1 MTQTVTLKGPSPW
14 GFRLVGGRDFS
25 TPLTVSRVTPGS
37 KAAQG
42 DLCPGDTILA
52 INGDNTELMT
62 HMEAQNRIKTCT
74 QQLTLNISRSGSGDR
89 VWSPMVSEEG
99 KTSPYMEPDSQNF
112 RPITSGY
119 GGSSR
124 KPSYTPEPQSPQG
137 LQYQQTPKS
146 PQGLQYPQTP
156 QSPQGLQYQQTPQSP
171 QGLQYPQ
178 TPQSPQGLQYPQ
190 TPQSP
195 QGLQYQQT
203 PQSPQG
209 LQYQQTPQPT
219 HLNNGHSRPNNGHS
233 YGYGNGNGHAQ
244 YNNPAGLYHNG
255 SNGDRS
261 LPSKMGGLSLSAT
274 HSPES
279 PTQSPGGRNGFDP
292 HSDVYKM
299 LQDYEVPVSAP
310 KQSGSF
316 KYLQGILEAE
326 DGGVSPTD
334 RMRNLKSPV
343 RSPIPKLGSPIPSPM
358 SGLQKLPQCTRCCNG
373 IVGTIVKAR
382 DKLYH
387 PECFTCDDCGV
398 NLKQRGYFFIEDN
411 LYCETHAM
419 ARVQPPEGYDVV
431 AVYPNSKVELV

>member
-1 MTQTVTLKGPSPW
+1 MSQTVTLKGPSPW

-25 TPLTVSRVTPGS
+25 TPLTVSRVTPGG

-42 DLCPGDTILA
+42 ELCPGDTILA
-52 INGDNTELMT
+52 INGDSTELMT

-74 QQLTLNISRSGSGDR
+74 RQLALNISRSGPGDR
-89 VWSPMVSEEG
+89 VWSPTVSDDG

-124 KPSYTPEPQSPQG
+124 KSSYTPEPQSPQIP
-137 LQYQQTPKS
+137 QS
-146 PQGLQYPQTP
+146 PQYT
-156 QSPQGLQYQQTPQSP
+156 QSPQGLQYTQAPQSPQIPQSPQYTQSP
-171 QGLQYPQ
+171 QGLQYTQ
-178 TPQSPQGLQYPQ
+178 APQS
-190 TPQSP
+190 
-195 QGLQYQQT
+195 
-203 PQSPQG
+203 
-209 LQYQQTPQPT
+209 T
-219 HLNNGHSRPNNGHS
+219 HLNNGHPRPNNGHS
-233 YGYGNGNGHAQ
+233 YGYGNGNGNAQ

-261 LPSKMGGLSLSAT
+261 LPSKMGGLSLSAN
-274 HSPES
+274 HSPEP

-292 HSDVYKM
+292 QSDVYKM
-299 LQDYEVPVSAP
+299 LQDYEEPVSAP

-343 RSPIPKLGSPIPSPM
+343 RSPIPKLGSPIPGPM
-358 SGLQKLPQCTRCCNG
+358 PSLQKLPQCTRCCNG

-387 PECFTCDDCGV
+387 PECFMCDDCGV
-398 NLKQRGYFFIEDN
+398 NLKQRGYFFIEDS
-411 LYCETHAM
+411 LYCEIHAM